1 MSDEEAV
8 NVTAAGPTLAQLPV
22 GSAEWHAALEALEQ
36 GSDAWLQARCGAFTA
51 SCAHYLLPTR
61 GEGKGRASYIRAVA
75 AERLSDPP
83 QPQGFE
89 GNEDTDFGK
98 EQEPL
103 ARAAA
108 CEQYGWFIEQVG
120 LVAHRALP
128 VLRASPDGLE
138 RTQRFGMEL
147 KSHRKVS
154 KFLEVVEAAIPR
166 AHVIQCQTGMA
177 CTGFDRWF
185 YFNWC
190 PFMPPGQRLHRRE
203 VLRDENLI
211 AQIVVAARE
220 ADREVEAIVA
230 KYR

>member
-1 MSDEEAV
+1 MSDEATEV
-8 NVTAAGPTLAQLPV
+8 VAAPALSQLEV
-22 GSAEWHAALEALEQ
+22 GSEAWHAALEALVQ
-36 GSDAWLQARCGAFTA
+36 GSPEWLLARCGAFTA
-51 SCAHYLLPTR
+51 SCMHYLLPTQ
-61 GEGKGRASYIRAVA
+61 GEGKGLRAYIRAVA
-75 AERLSDPP
+75 AERLSYPP

-89 GNEDTDFGK
+89 GNEDTDFGQ
-98 EQEPL
+98 EQEPF
-103 ARAAA
+103 ARTAA

-138 RTQRFGMEL
+138 RAQRFGMEL

-154 KFLEVVEAAIPR
+154 KFLEVVEAPIPR

-190 PFMPPGQRLHRRE
+190 PFMPEGQRLHRRE
-203 VLRDENLI
+203 VLRDEDMV
-211 AQIVVAARE
+211 AQIVVAARK

-230 KYR
+230 KYRR